1 VIELPITTVMLAVI
15 TSVTDSPTKA
25 NAYCEDRLPRLRTTP
40 PPIAKRTEGQL
51 SCK

>member
-1 VIELPITTVMLAVI
+1 MLAVI

-25 NAYCEDRLPRLRTTP
+25 NAYWLDRFPRLRNRP